1 MTAPS
6 RRVLLVDDDDSVRR
20 PVCQV
25 LTDEGYE
32 VREATNG
39 REAMAVLGEW
49 EPDVILLDLVMPE
62 MDGWSFLAEQQ
73 AHEAFARIPVVVMSG
88 RYNLRGQEL
97 PAADVLAKPFILT
110 QLLDKLESLA
120 R

>member
-1 MTAPS
+1 MAVPS
-6 RRVLLVDDDDSVRR
+6 RRVLLVDDDDSIRR

-49 EPDVILLDLVMPE
+49 EPDVILLDLLMPE
-62 MDGWSFLAEQQ
+62 MDGWTFLAEQQ
-73 AHEAFARIPVVVMSG
+73 EHSTLRHIPVVVMSG
-88 RYNLRGQEL
+88 RHNLGSGEL
-97 PAADVLAKPFILT
+97 PAADALTKPFILT
-110 QLLDKLESLA
+110 RLLDTLERVA